1 MSRTNV
7 WLGRGGGGGEVVG
20 SGIFSPGP
28 PKLNLPKMERN

>member
-7 WLGRGGGGGEVVG
+7 WLGRGGGGEVVG

-28 PKLNLPKMERN
+28 PKLNLPKMGRN